1 MLNPLDQINN
11 TTVTK
16 GQLVAFKVLDGL
28 HGEKPGDQLVGI
40 AMMFLMMCER
50 FKSDPREVLGISSR
64 VLYDSLSVGK
74 GEHTRAIK
82 TFMNMEM

>member
-1 MLNPLDQINN
+1 M
-11 TTVTK
+11 
-16 GQLVAFKVLDGL
+16 AFKVLDGL

-40 AMMFLMMCER
+40 SMMFLMMCER
-50 FKSDPREVLGISSR
+50 FKQNPRDVLLKSSC

-82 TFMNMEM
+82 TFMKMEM